1 MLKDLNPVQSSED
14 GMLTKLFRMVLL
26 ETGFINSI
34 SYFINRYKG
43 VKSKT
48 TISKLVLDGEMTWNS
63 FTSLLID
70 VLKAKHFNFIVTI
83 KKDNK
88 SYNSEV
94 TIDSKDFTEKESG
107 KFLKDSFNLMGKELK
122 VTDKYKKFMDIYYEK
137 GGKKNRATISK
148 IMDSRIISWKSF
160 IFLMFELLDNDEVII
175 EVSIKNVHGK
185 VTDHRLVVKKND

>member
-1 MLKDLNPVQSSED
+1 MMDKAE
-14 GMLTKLFRMVLL
+14 
-26 ETGFINSI
+26 
-34 SYFINRYKG
+34 
-43 VKSKT
+43 
-48 TISKLVLDGEMTWNS
+48 EM
-63 FTSLLID
+63 
-70 VLKAKHFNFIVTI
+70 KR
-83 KKDNK
+83 K
-88 SYNSEV
+88 SYKPKPTQKYLVHSNW
-94 TIDSKDFTEKESG
+94 DSFYNDPKGNFLRALPPYSIFPFSSPDCIRLISGHYLVKTFFNIVKLQRYLQNEGWEIEDFTEKESG